1 MSFLFPLLHPVGVRT
16 MLTVPGVL
24 VLPSFMKNVYTVFS
38 VDDNGVG
45 FAPLA

>member
-1 MSFLFPLLHPVGVRT
+1 MIRVLTMGVSFLLC
-16 MLTVPGVL
+16 
-24 VLPSFMKNVYTVFS
+24 SFMKNVYTVFS

>member
-1 MSFLFPLLHPVGVRT
+1 MFSSILAFVNGMLMGVRAH
-16 MLTVPGVL
+16 
-24 VLPSFMKNVYTVFS
+24 SFMKNVYTVFS